1 MSDSPPRAV
10 LVIGPGRAGTST
22 TMRAL
27 NLLGV
32 DVGPED
38 GLVEPGA
45 GGPKGFWERRRI
57 IELNERLLRSQGG
70 TWRRPPR
77 FQPGWESAEELEPE
91 REEARAILREDF
103 GDSRLWGWKDPRAS
117 LTLPFWQPL
126 LAELGCEARY
136 VICVRNPLD
145 CATSISPRPEQKD
158 FFFSRHGPPLARA
171 FPLWVAY
178 VASALANTAGR
189 SRTLVAYEDWFERR
203 AGTAARLARF
213 VGREPP
219 EPGGEAE
226 RQIEDFVEDG
236 LWHHRT
242 SAADVLRD
250 GQVPADACGLY
261 VAVEALREEAS
272 KAPADAGSGLAMAE
286 LADLYAGR
294 LLAERER
301 SSRGS
306 APRA

>member
-1 MSDSPPRAV
+1 MSASPPRAV

-32 DVGPED
+32 DVGPEE

-57 IELNERLLRSQGG
+57 IELNERLLRSQRG

-77 FQPGWESAEELEPE
+77 FEPGWEAAEELEPE

-103 GDSRLWGWKDPRAS
+103 GDSSLWGWKDPRAS

-126 LAELGCEARY
+126 LAEVGCEARY

-145 CATSISPRPEQKD
+145 CAASISPRPEQKD

-171 FPLWVAY
+171 FPLWVSY
-178 VASALANTAGR
+178 VASALVNTAGQA
-189 SRTLVAYEDWFERR
+189 RTFVAYEDWFDRR
-203 AGTAARLARF
+203 PETAARLARF
-213 VGREPP
+213 VGCEPP
-219 EPGGEAE
+219 EPDGEAE
-226 RQIEDFVEDG
+226 RQIAEFVEEG

-242 SAADVLRD
+242 AAAEVIRD
-250 GQVPADACGLY
+250 PQVPADACGLY
-261 VAVEALREEAS
+261 VAVEALREEA
-272 KAPADAGSGLAMAE
+272 ARGLTGGNPGPPVAE

-294 LLAERER
+294 LLEERGR
-301 SSRGS
+301 SNRGS